1 MKKKH
6 TFWGRALIGLTLI
19 VGQKAN
25 VVAILAKE
33 AVLYHFS
40 SKGQSAG
47 CMPRSQKHGSFSWL
61 VFQNLHS
68 FVLDMQT
75 PLALNQ
81 LLLGS
86 KDLGFY
92 VFRTLMCIVGK
103 PWSKQSV

>member
-6 TFWGRALIGLTLI
+6 NFWGIALIGLTLI
-19 VGQKAN
+19 VGQKATI
-25 VVAILAKE
+25 VAILAKE
-33 AVLYHFS
+33 SILYHFS
-40 SKGQSAG
+40 RKGQSAG
-47 CMPRSQKHGSFSWL
+47 CMPLFEKHGSFSWL

-86 KDLGFY
+86 KNLGFY